1 MIFIRVAAYKKE
13 DAQLEV
19 GALQL
24 ADWHRI
30 QVIKRKRKMRLAIV
44 FMSCL
49 LSAFVAAEPYYPFDY
64 PVQHPYFRGGFPYP
78 SMAERVDQEDVNGR
92 LFIAT
97 VTLTLSTVTTTSTAM
112 AVTTCTTSTAA
123 LVACV
128 AGRRRRDVVQESEK
142 TGRGLFYDDNE
153 ADSEKGTSFLPKPN
167 MVEESADRAVRQLAA
182 YPILIQ
188 PGINAPENVRGGRL
202 MMAFATSTVTATTTS
217 TSISAIIA
225 ICSSISSFRTCG

>member
-1 MIFIRVAAYKKE
+1 
-13 DAQLEV
+13 
-19 GALQL
+19 
-24 ADWHRI
+24 
-30 QVIKRKRKMRLAIV
+30 MRLAIV

-64 PVQHPYFRGGFPYP
+64 PVQHPYFRGGLPYP

-188 PGINAPENVRGGRL
+188 PGINAPENVRAGRL

-217 TSISAIIA
+217 TSISAMIA

>member
-1 MIFIRVAAYKKE
+1 MNDRIEERGEPEADNEMNIIFLKLMIFIRVAAYKKE

-64 PVQHPYFRGGFPYP
+64 SVQHPYFRGGLPYP

-128 AGRRRRDVVQESEK
+128 AGRRRRDAVRRRRDAVQESEK

-167 MVEESADRAVRQLAA
+167 M
-182 YPILIQ
+182 
-188 PGINAPENVRGGRL
+188 
-202 MMAFATSTVTATTTS
+202 
-217 TSISAIIA
+217 
-225 ICSSISSFRTCG
+225 

>member
-1 MIFIRVAAYKKE
+1 MNDRIEQRGEPEADNEMNIILFKLMIFILVAAYKKE

-64 PVQHPYFRGGFPYP
+64 SVQHPYFRGGLPYP

-112 AVTTCTTSTAA
+112 TVTTCTTSTAA

-128 AGRRRRDVVQESEK
+128 AGRRRRDAVQESEK

-167 MVEESADRAVRQLAA
+167 M
-182 YPILIQ
+182 
-188 PGINAPENVRGGRL
+188 
-202 MMAFATSTVTATTTS
+202 
-217 TSISAIIA
+217 
-225 ICSSISSFRTCG
+225 

>member
-1 MIFIRVAAYKKE
+1 
-13 DAQLEV
+13 
-19 GALQL
+19 
-24 ADWHRI
+24 
-30 QVIKRKRKMRLAIV
+30 MRSTIV
-44 FMSCL
+44 LMSCL

-78 SMAERVDQEDVNGR
+78 SMVERVDQEDVNGR

-128 AGRRRRDVVQESEK
+128 AGRRRRDVVPESEK
-142 TGRGLFYDDNE
+142 SGRGLFYDDNE
-153 ADSEKGTSFLPKPN
+153 AETEEGTSFLPKPK
-167 MVEESADRAVRQLAA
+167 MVEESPDQAPRAVRQIPT

-217 TSISAIIA
+217 TSISAVIA